1 MVFGQR
7 CLSSGTSA
15 GEKPEIQA
23 SIVSSAD
30 RPEDGNGN
38 EGCDHRGSM
47 KGQIQLQRRVAMESA
62 VSATFA
68 VWPAHATVMSLA
80 SPGLVSTRTSEPSEF
95 FAAA

>member
-1 MVFGQR
+1 MVFGQPY
-7 CLSSGTSA
+7 LSSRTSA
-15 GEKPEIQA
+15 RESEIQA
-23 SIVSSAD
+23 SIVSSSD
-30 RPEDGNGN
+30 GPEDGNGN

>member
-7 CLSSGTSA
+7 CLSSRTSA
-15 GEKPEIQA
+15 REKPEIQA
-23 SIVSSAD
+23 SIVSSD
-30 RPEDGNGN
+30 GPEDGNGN
-38 EGCDHRGSM
+38 EGCDHLGSM